1 MVTSIPRTAVSI
13 WSPQQLRRATP
24 LLATGTVSGALDAS
38 FSSDSLLE
46 LWDPFASAPS
56 STPQVEGLDLGNQN
70 QNHQGLDQIELTTP
84 LASLAVGSRFNRLAW
99 GYIKQPDKPL
109 GVIAA
114 GLENGE
120 IGLWDSSRLI
130 DKSCGDAS
138 LARYDLHKGPV
149 RGLDFNQHQTNLLA
163 SGATNGEIFI
173 WDLTTPNKP
182 FSPGARSR
190 SLDDI
195 TALAWNSHVVHVL
208 ATGSNS
214 GYTVVWDLKSKREV
228 TALSYSGGAP
238 TGVGSGFGQP
248 GWGAP
253 GGSRAV
259 SAVQWHPT
267 NVSARRQ
274 HDANAEQASQGGA
287 ESDTQLSDSQ
297 PTKLATATD
306 DDHNPIIMLWDLRNW
321 KEPERILTGHE
332 KGVLSL
338 DWCSQDAD
346 LLLSSGKDGR
356 TIAWNPS
363 TSEIVAE
370 VTPSSNWSF
379 DTQWCPR
386 NPSIISTASLD
397 GKITLQSIQSTAP
410 PTAAADAAPTSLGA
424 GADGANMFEAAIS
437 ANAANYPTKSL
448 AHAPKWLRRSA
459 SVAFG
464 FGGKLVSISHTP
476 APAGAAPGTPATPSV
491 SIRKVVVQPE
501 VVERAVRLDE
511 AQSNGTLAQFCEQR
525 SAEIEQAVDIDP
537 KLKEGEV
544 SSWKLLASLFGAQ
557 SKGGLIDLL
566 GFDRSDIKTKADEAI
581 KTLKDKLPA
590 SALAISTLGS
600 NPEGVNG
607 VQETADGAIP
617 FGSELDES
625 TTSNSLASEGTK
637 QSSETTEPSLF
648 GADDAVTMT
657 PGSSQAAAD
666 FYSQI
671 GSSRATLP
679 DHLLNNSN
687 RENFSSAAATA
698 GSTSSAASLNL
709 RATTFKI
716 YREDEAE
723 VDRLI
728 TKALVLGDFASA
740 VALAL
745 SNDRFA
751 DAILFAVQGG
761 DELLATTQSI
771 YFERQQAAGAP
782 YLRVLQSIVGNDLAD
797 VVQNAHLAQWQ
808 EIFVVL
814 CTYANADEFPS
825 LCEQLGQR
833 LEYQYDT
840 VKDSASSH
848 AATELRN
855 NAILCYLAAGKLE
868 KVVGIWVQ
876 QMEEDEQVS
885 RAESGAHGGAQ
896 RYEAHAKALSAFV
909 EKVSVFQQA
918 VDYVDTDLHDQTAE
932 SGTRVYKLA
941 ELYERYVEYAELL
954 AAQGLSHI
962 ALKYIVQVPHDFQ
975 SSNNASDPS
984 LTRDRLLRTTGNQ
997 SAGSVFGSN
1006 HRIGGGATPVASTSY
1021 GASNNTYGTRSYS
1034 NYGQPAYTQQ
1044 SSAYAPAQSSY
1055 GAPPQQNNACGTSQ
1069 RSAYAPGTSS
1079 YSNALDDPYGSR
1091 GGQATNAYGAAAP
1104 VSQPFNP
1111 YSQPQAAAAP
1121 TSDPYAPQQGSG
1133 FVPPPALRE
1142 QSPNFAATPVSSIA
1156 PPPRSKSDIGWND
1169 APQLQRKAAPAAATS
1184 AAPPPKAAPIT
1195 SPFSNM
1201 SPAQAGGGPPPP
1213 AFGGVAGGGGFAVPP
1228 PPPSRSSNRTP
1239 APVPPPPQAGQR
1251 FANAPPVPNPS
1262 AAPSPYA
1269 PPPPQT
1275 QKPQQQ
1281 ANPTPSQYAPPPA
1294 PQGQRF
1300 APPPPPPQG
1309 GAGPRPAPPAGF
1321 PGPPAG
1327 YRGPPITDGGFRPSS
1342 AAGRGPPFP
1351 PGQGPRGPTPNGAQG
1366 LAPNGNGP
1374 APPNPYA
1381 PPPSGQ
1387 ALSGPYAPPAGAQ
1400 NGPPRP
1406 GTFLGPPQGYQ
1417 PRGGPAPPPA
1427 SQTPTPAPPPSRP
1440 EPPKSKYPPG
1450 DTTHIPAESKPIYNC
1465 LNAQLTGMRNLPPG
1479 PPQQRKM
1486 VDDTA
1491 KRLSMLFDAL
1501 NCETLSVA
1509 TRDRLL
1515 EICRAIDTRNKAQAL
1530 DLHLQMLTSGA
1541 NDLAAWQAAVKLII
1555 SRLP

>member
-1 MVTSIPRTAVSI
+1 MVTSIARTAVPI

-46 LWDPFASAPS
+46 LWDPFAATGS
-56 STPQVEGLDLGNQN
+56 SSLPPVEGLDLGNPN
-70 QNHQGLDQIELTTP
+70 QNRAQALLDQTEQTELSTP

-99 GYIKQPDKPL
+99 GHIKQPDKAL

-120 IGLWDSSRLI
+120 IGLWDPSRLI
-130 DKSCGDAS
+130 DKTRGDAS

-173 WDLTTPNKP
+173 WDLTTPSKP

-228 TALSYSGGAP
+228 TALSYSGVAP

-253 GGSRAV
+253 GGSRGV

-267 NVSARRQ
+267 N
-274 HDANAEQASQGGA
+274 
-287 ESDTQLSDSQ
+287 

-332 KGVLSL
+332 KGILSL

-363 TSEIVAE
+363 TSEMVAE

-397 GKITLQSIQSTAP
+397 GKITLQSIQSTAA
-410 PTAAADAAPTSLGA
+410 PTAAADAAATSMGA
-424 GADGANMFEAAIS
+424 GGDGTNMFEAAIS

-448 AHAPKWLRRSA
+448 AHAPKWLRRPA

-464 FGGKLVSISHTP
+464 FGGKLVSISHTA

-491 SIRKVVVQPE
+491 SIRNVVVQPE

-525 SAEIEQAVDIDP
+525 SAEIEQSVDIDP

-566 GFDRSDIKTKADEAI
+566 GFDRSDHKAKVDEAV
-581 KTLKDKLPA
+581 KALKEKLPA
-590 SALAISTLGS
+590 STLAISTLGS

-617 FGSELDES
+617 LGSELDDS
-625 TTSNSLASEGTK
+625 TATSNSLASEVTK

-648 GADDAVTMT
+648 GGADDGASLNA
-657 PGSSQAAAD
+657 GASQAAAD

-671 GSSRATLP
+671 GSGRAGLP
-679 DHLLNNSN
+679 DHLFSNGN

-698 GSTSSAASLNL
+698 GSTSSVASLNL

-716 YREDEAE
+716 YRDDESE

-751 DAILFAVQGG
+751 DAILFAVRGG

-797 VVQNAHLAQWQ
+797 VVQNAHLAQWK

-814 CTYANADEFPS
+814 CTYANANEFPS

-840 VKDSASSH
+840 VKDSSPST
-848 AATELRN
+848 AATELRK

-876 QMEEDEQVS
+876 QMEEDEQAS
-885 RAESGAHGGAQ
+885 RAQNGAHGGAQ

-918 VDYVDTDLHDQTAE
+918 VDYVDTDLHVQSAE
-932 SGTRVYKLA
+932 PGRRVYKLA

-975 SSNNASDPS
+975 GSTDASGPS
-984 LTRDRLLRTTGNQ
+984 LARDRLLRATGNQ
-997 SAGSVFGSN
+997 SAGGVFGSN
-1006 HRIGGGATPVASTSY
+1006 QRIVAGATPVASTSY
-1021 GASNNTYGTRSYS
+1021 GASNNVYGTSNYS
-1034 NYGQPAYTQQ
+1034 NYGQPAYAQQQ
-1044 SSAYAPAQSSY
+1044 SSGYAPAQSSY
-1055 GAPPQQNNACGTSQ
+1055 GAPPLQNNAYGTSQ
-1069 RSAYAPGTSS
+1069 RSAYAPAGGSTSS
-1079 YSNALDDPYGSR
+1079 YNNALDDPYGP
-1091 GGQATNAYGAAAP
+1091 GGGHPTNAYGAAPP

-1111 YSQPQAAAAP
+1111 YGRPQPAAAP
-1121 TSDPYAPQQGSG
+1121 MSDPYAPQQGSG
-1133 FVPPPALRE
+1133 FVPPTPALRE
-1142 QSPNFAATPVSSIA
+1142 QSPNYAATAVSSIA
-1156 PPPRSKSDIGWND
+1156 PPPRSKPDIGWND
-1169 APQLQRKAAPAAATS
+1169 APQVQRKATPAAATS

-1195 SPFSNM
+1195 SPFPNM
-1201 SPAQAGGGPPPP
+1201 SPAQGGAGGPPPP
-1213 AFGGVAGGGGFAVPP
+1213 AFGGAAGGGGFAVPP
-1228 PPPSRSSNRTP
+1228 PTPSRGSNRTP

-1251 FANAPPVPNPS
+1251 FANAPPVPQPS

-1269 PPPPQT
+1269 PPPPQAL
-1275 QKPQQQ
+1275 QPQQQ
-1281 ANPTPSQYAPPPA
+1281 SNPSPSPYAPPPA

-1300 APPPPPPQG
+1300 APPPPPQG
-1309 GAGPRPAPPAGF
+1309 GAGARPTPPAGF
-1321 PGPPAG
+1321 PAPPAG
-1327 YRGPPITDGGFRPSS
+1327 YRGPPVNDGDFRPSS
-1342 AAGRGPPFP
+1342 AAGRGRPFP
-1351 PGQGPRGPTPNGAQG
+1351 PGQGPRGPTPN
-1366 LAPNGNGP
+1366 APQSFATNGNGP

-1387 ALSGPYAPPAGAQ
+1387 APSGPYAPPAGAQ

-1406 GTFLGPPQGYQ
+1406 GGFPGPPQGYQ
-1417 PRGGPAPPPA
+1417 PQGGPAPPPP
-1427 SQTPTPAPPPSRP
+1427 SQTPTPAPPPGRP
-1440 EPPKSKYPPG
+1440 GPPKPKYPPG
-1450 DTTHIPAESKPIYNC
+1450 DTTHIPAESKPIYTC

-1486 VDDTA
+1486 VEDTA

-1515 EICRAIDTRNKAQAL
+1515 EICRAIDAKNKAQAL